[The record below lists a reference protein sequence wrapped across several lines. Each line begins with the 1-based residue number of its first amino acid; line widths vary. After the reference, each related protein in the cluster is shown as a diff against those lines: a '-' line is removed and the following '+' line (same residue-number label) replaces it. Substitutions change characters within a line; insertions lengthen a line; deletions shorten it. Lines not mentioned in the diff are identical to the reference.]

1 VTWVRLFWVTG
12 VGVLR
17 VGEASVPMVLMCEIR
32 IVEGKPQ
39 VEGYVAGELAASG
52 DLPEG
57 PLAGMLAVL
66 VREVAGPGA
75 AGWSLEEL
83 ERRVVAGVRE
93 LGCAVLQH
101 AVDARAGAE
110 VRLAQV
116 TGADGVPRPRAGRGA
131 RTIVTMLGPVRVRRI
146 GYRARAAGVPGLF
159 PADAVLNLPRRRYS
173 WGLQQ
178 LAVLFTQ
185 AVSYERARRFV
196 RAATGVSIGK
206 RQLEQITAE
215 AAADA
220 AGFEPPLPCG
230 QAGPLALSPD
240 AKGVAMRPEAL
251 RRRGAKAPGQRVRN
265 FGKRRGTGEKGHK
278 RMAQAGCVFDV
289 AVPDD
294 PRAPEQILARQPGQP
309 PPKAPEA
316 VSTWYTAG
324 IAGGCAETI
333 CVLFDQAGRRDPGH
347 ARTWIALADG
357 DSHQISQIQ
366 DQAAQR
372 HVPVTILIDFVHVQE
387 YLWKA
392 AWCFHPPR
400 DPAIEAWVT
409 AQELDILHGRVAQV
423 ITRIKTLAAARPPRP
438 GGEHEKVIAKTLAY
452 LHNKQP
458 WMDYPRALAEGWPIA
473 TGVVEG
479 ACRHLI
485 GDRMGI
491 TGARWSVPGAQAIL
505 QLRAITASGD
515 LDAYWDWHIAE
526 EHQRHHLSRYQP
538 DCQLAA

>member
-1 VTWVRLFWVTG
+1 
-12 VGVLR
+12 
-17 VGEASVPMVLMCEIR
+17 MVLMCEVR
-32 IVEGKPQ
+32 IAEGKPQ
-39 VEGYVAGELAASG
+39 VEGYAVGERAASA
-52 DLPEG
+52 DLAG
-57 PLAGMLAVL
+57 PLGGMLAAL

-75 AGWSLEEL
+75 AGWPLEEL
-83 ERRVVAGVRE
+83 ERRVVAGVRK

-101 AVDARAGAE
+101 AVDARAAAE

-116 TGADGVPRPRAGRGA
+116 TGADGVPRTRAGRGA
-131 RTIVTMLGPVRVRRI
+131 RTIVTVLGPVRVRRI
-146 GYRARAAGVPGLF
+146 GYRAGAGGVPGLF

-185 AVSYERARRFV
+185 AVSYEQARRFV

-220 AGFEPPLPCG
+220 AGFEAALPPEQG
-230 QAGPLALSPD
+230 GPLALSPD
-240 AKGVAMRPEAL
+240 AKGVAMRPGAL

-289 AVPDD
+289 AVPDE
-294 PRAPEQILARQPGQP
+294 PRTPEQILARQPGQP
-309 PPKAPEA
+309 PPQAPEA
-316 VSTWYTAG
+316 AATWYTAD
-324 IAGGCAETI
+324 ITGGAAETI
-333 CVLFDQAGRRDPGH
+333 RVLFDQAGRRDPAR

-357 DSHQISQIQ
+357 DNHQISQIQ
-366 DQAAQR
+366 DQAAAR
-372 HVPVTILIDFVHVQE
+372 GVAVTILIDFVHVQE

-392 AWCFHPPR
+392 AWCFHRAR

-409 AQELDILHGRVAQV
+409 AQELDILHGRAAQV
-423 ITRIKTLAAARPPRP
+423 IARIEGLAAAHPPRP
-438 GGEHEKVIAKTLAY
+438 GSEHDKIIAKTLSY
-452 LHNKQP
+452 LQNKQP
-458 WMDYPRALAEGWPIA
+458 YLDYPRALAEGWPIA
-473 TGVVEG
+473 TGVIEG

-491 TGARWSVPGAQAIL
+491 TGARWGIDGAQAML
-505 QLRAITASGD
+505 WLRAINASGD
-515 LDAYWDWHIAE
+515 TSTYWHWHLTRE
-526 EHQRHHLSRYQP
+526 RQRNHLSRYHDP
-538 DCQLAA
+538 GTLGLAA

>member
-1 VTWVRLFWVTG
+1 MGV

-17 VGEASVPMVLMCEIR
+17 VSEASVPMVLMCEVG

-39 VEGYVAGELAASG
+39 VEGYAAGELAASA
-52 DLPEG
+52 DLAGAG

-66 VREVAGPGA
+66 VCEVAGPGA
-75 AGWSLEEL
+75 AGWSLEQL
-83 ERRVVAGVRE
+83 ERRVVAGIRE

-101 AVDARAGAE
+101 GLDARAGAE

-131 RTIVTMLGPVRVRRI
+131 RTIVTVLGAVRVRRI
-146 GYRARAAGVPGLF
+146 GYWARAGGVPGLF
-159 PADAVLNLPRRRYS
+159 PADALLDLPRRRYS
-173 WGLQQ
+173 QGLQQ

-185 AVSYERARRFV
+185 AVSYQRARQFV
-196 RAATGVSIGK
+196 RAATGVAIGK

-220 AGFEPPLPCG
+220 AGFEPVLPAA

-240 AKGVAMRPEAL
+240 AKGVAMLPGAL

-278 RMAQAGCVFDV
+278 RMAWAGCVFDV
-289 AVPDD
+289 AVPVG
-294 PRAPEQILARQPGQP
+294 PRTPEQILARQPGQP
-309 PPKAPEA
+309 PPPAPRA
-316 VSTWYTAG
+316 AGQWYTAG
-324 IAGGCAETI
+324 IAGGAAETI
-333 CVLFDQAGRRDPGH
+333 AALFDQAGRRDPAR
-347 ARTWIALADG
+347 ARTWIALTDG
-357 DSHQISQIQ
+357 DNHQISQIR
-366 DQAAQR
+366 DQAAAR
-372 HVPVTILIDFVHVQE
+372 GAAVTILIDFVHVQE

-392 AWCFHPPR
+392 AWCFHRPR

-409 AQELDILHGRVAQV
+409 ACELDILHGRAAQV
-423 ITRIKTLAAARPPRP
+423 IARIKALAAAHPPRP
-438 GGEHEKVIAKTLAY
+438 GSEHAKIIAKTLSY
-452 LHNKQP
+452 LQARQP
-458 WMDYPRALAEGWPIA
+458 YLDYPRALAEGWPIA
-473 TGVVEG
+473 TGVIEG

-491 TGARWSVPGAQAIL
+491 TGARWSVQGAQAIL

-515 LDAYWDWHIAE
+515 LDDYWNHHITRE
-526 EHQRHHLSRYQP
+526 RQRNHLSRYQP
-538 DCQLAA
+538 ARQLAA

>member
-1 VTWVRLFWVTG
+1 
-12 VGVLR
+12 
-17 VGEASVPMVLMCEIR
+17 MVLMCEVR
-32 IVEGKPQ
+32 IAEGKPQ
-39 VEGYVAGELAASG
+39 VEGYAAGELAASA
-52 DLPEG
+52 DLAVPG
-57 PLAGMLAVL
+57 AGALAGMLAAL

-75 AGWSLEEL
+75 AGLPLEEL
-83 ERRVVAGVRE
+83 ERRVVAGVRK

-101 AVDARAGAE
+101 AVDARAAAE

-116 TGADGVPRPRAGRGA
+116 TGADGVARPRAGRGA
-131 RTIVTMLGPVRVRRI
+131 RTIVTVLGPVRVRRI
-146 GYRARAAGVPGLF
+146 GYRAGAAGVRALF

-185 AVSYERARRFV
+185 AVSYEQARRFV

-220 AGFEPPLPCG
+220 AGFEAALPPE

-251 RRRGAKAPGQRVRN
+251 RRRGARAPGQRVKN

-289 AVPDD
+289 AVPGE
-294 PRAPEQILARQPGQP
+294 PRTPEQILARQPGQP
-309 PPKAPEA
+309 PPRAPEA
-316 VSTWYTAG
+316 VSTWYTAD
-324 IAGGCAETI
+324 ITGGAAETI
-333 CVLFDQAGRRDPGH
+333 AALFDQAGRRDPAR

-357 DSHQISQIQ
+357 DNHQIQQIQ
-366 DQAAQR
+366 DQAAAR
-372 HVPVTILIDFVHVQE
+372 GIPVTILIDFVHVQE

-392 AWCFHPPR
+392 AWCFHAPR

-409 AQELDILHGRVAQV
+409 ACELDILHGRVAQV
-423 ITRIKTLAAARPPRP
+423 TARIRDLAAAHPPRP
-438 GGEHEKVIAKTLAY
+438 GSEHDKIITKTLSY
-452 LHNKQP
+452 LQNKQP
-458 WMDYPRALAEGWPIA
+458 YLDYPRALAEGWPIA
-473 TGVVEG
+473 TGVIEG

-485 GDRMGI
+485 GDRTGI
-491 TGARWSVPGAQAIL
+491 TGARWSVEGAQAIL
-505 QLRAITASGD
+505 QLRAITASSD
-515 LDAYWDWHIAE
+515 LDDYWNHHITRE
-526 EHQRHHLSRYQP
+526 RQRNHLSRYQ
-538 DCQLAA
+538 DNLGLAA